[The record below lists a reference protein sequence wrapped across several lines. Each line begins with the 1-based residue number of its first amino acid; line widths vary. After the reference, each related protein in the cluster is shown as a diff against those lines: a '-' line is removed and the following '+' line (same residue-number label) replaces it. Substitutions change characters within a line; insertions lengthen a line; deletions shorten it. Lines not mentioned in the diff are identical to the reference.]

1 MKREEIEDL
10 LDRIKAHCQ
19 EQPMD
24 CDILDIFYSDID

>member
-1 MKREEIEDL
+1 MEREEIDVL
-10 LDRIKAHCQ
+10 FDRIKAHCK